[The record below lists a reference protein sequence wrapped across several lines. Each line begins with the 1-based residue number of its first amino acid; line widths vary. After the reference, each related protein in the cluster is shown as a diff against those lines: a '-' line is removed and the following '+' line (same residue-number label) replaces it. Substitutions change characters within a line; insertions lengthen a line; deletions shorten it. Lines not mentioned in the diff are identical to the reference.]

1 MNRRFISICIVVI
14 VLYGIYQYAVI
25 AAEYSSI
32 TAIEGEKRSII
43 ESETTNSKS
52 IEVEVLDEDS
62 QSDKATDEVIEKCLE
77 ENQNEADLLEYKQI
91 IGGFV
96 WDTANIGTEKYTVEE
111 KVISEQEGD
120 WTLQIYYPYISNE
133 PYVYTEINRSI
144 EEEIAKVC
152 PTENNTISY
161 ELYYEVRCLG
171 QEYFSV
177 LFYGMQYLLGA
188 AHPNFIAWGVTY
200 DVSTGQQLN
209 ITDIIPLTELQS
221 KFEQREFIQ
230 VRGIKIEEYEA
241 ISGEEDWFHKY
252 LTHSMDYRDDNHYND
267 FYLTDNKIGI
277 LLAVSHAIGDYIVV
291 EVEL

>member
-1 MNRRFISICIVVI
+1 MHKRLLGICIVAI
-14 VLYGIYQYAVI
+14 VLYGIYQYAALATDNSLI
-25 AAEYSSI
+25 KDIDSGK
-32 TAIEGEKRSII
+32 TSII
-43 ESETTNSKS
+43 DLKITESKS
-52 IEVEVLDEDS
+52 IETNVLNKASESDET
-62 QSDKATDEVIEKCLE
+62 TDEVIKKCLG
-77 ENQNEADLLEYKQI
+77 ENQSETDLLEHKQI

-96 WDTANIGTEKYTVEE
+96 WDTANIDTEEYIVEE

-133 PYVYTEINRSI
+133 SYVYTEINRSI

-188 AHPNFIAWGVTY
+188 AHPTDIAWGVTY

-209 ITDIIPLTELQS
+209 ITDIISLTELQS
-221 KFEQREFIQ
+221 KLEQKEFIQ

-252 LTHSMDYRDDNHYND
+252 LTHSMDDRDDNHYND
-267 FYLTDNKIGI
+267 FYLTDERVGI

-291 EVEL
+291 EVER